1 MAMREVYHPGE
12 LSVQS
17 RAGVQIE
24 ASRIANSIHST
35 MPPVAQA
42 FLLKQ
47 RMAIAGTVAR
57 GGSVWASLLTGQ
69 PGFMKA
75 VDEQTVE
82 IIAFP
87 LSIEPLA
94 ENMRAGEVIGLL
106 VTDLATRRRM
116 RINGRIERVTPGK
129 IFVHTQQVYSNCQ
142 KYIQQRHLAAE
153 NLGISPG
160 RTFSRSGCLTPT
172 QEAWIERADT
182 FFIASAHCESGADA
196 SHRGG
201 YPGFVRLIHA
211 HRLIFPDYPGNMM
224 FQTLGNISVNPHAGL
239 LFLDFE
245 NGNTLQL
252 TGRAQI
258 IWDELWMAKL
268 AGARR
273 LVEFTI
279 DEVIERAGNCPLR
292 WSLVEYSPFL
302 PK

>member
-1 MAMREVYHPGE
+1 MAMMEVYHPGE

-47 RMAIAGTVAR
+47 RMTIAGTVAR

-142 KYIQQRHLAAE
+142 KYIQQRQLVAE
-153 NLGISPG
+153 NLGISP
-160 RTFSRSGCLTPT
+160 
-172 QEAWIERADT
+172 
-182 FFIASAHCESGADA
+182 
-196 SHRGG
+196 
-201 YPGFVRLIHA
+201 
-211 HRLIFPDYPGNMM
+211 
-224 FQTLGNISVNPHAGL
+224 
-239 LFLDFE
+239 
-245 NGNTLQL
+245 
-252 TGRAQI
+252 
-258 IWDELWMAKL
+258 
-268 AGARR
+268 
-273 LVEFTI
+273 
-279 DEVIERAGNCPLR
+279 AGNQVYIANQ
-292 WSLVEYSPFL
+292 SAASVLVHRTSRMM
-302 PK
+302 